1 MSYVSILRNIPDFL
15 SQPTGIAA
23 IASIGIHGAIAFILP
38 LMPVESKPK
47 AIASSKAVGLVELS
61 QKEQQ
66 RLPQT
71 SVAPKVALQ
80 PQSPLPKF
88 NSTLPNQSI
97 LPPLP
102 PSSSTSLILPQLP
115 KTTYKYPTSSLPK
128 RLPLEIYRGSR
139 FNTGASSYKPYTSAY
154 RNNST
159 YRRNFKTS
167 RSRNRTINYGNR
179 SKLQA
184 VDPAST
190 IAGMNGNRNYGTS
203 QSNNTV
209 KNKVPNRQLVA
220 PVKSAFQPE
229 GEYTIAAKGGFQEFK
244 PKSPTNATPS
254 PSSSKAIAALNSY
267 TNLREEIQQTY
278 PGIEQKRVIRQVIPT
293 DKTALQGD
301 VTGMLVVDSEGK
313 VVDARF
319 PSDKSISPAQKV
331 AIRKYFLKNPPP
343 AGKNISYYPFS
354 LSLRNSSNVAVDNKI
369 QPGATSTKQ
378 SLEQRLRR
386 AKNQQATAPSQPVKI
401 KTPPQV
407 SPPSNSSKN
416 QQATS
421 SNQPVKIKTPPQVS
435 PPSNS
440 SKNQQATSSNQPVK
454 IKTPSQVSPPSNS
467 SKNQQATSSNQPVKI
482 KTPPQ
487 VSPSSNSSK
496 KLLNTLRKVRENR
509 QNQD

>member
-1 MSYVSILRNIPDFL
+1 MSYVSILKNIPDFL

-47 AIASSKAVGLVELS
+47 AIASSKAVGLVELN

-66 RLPQT
+66 RLPKT

-80 PQSPLPKF
+80 PQVSLPKI

-102 PSSSTSLILPQLP
+102 PNSSTSLILPQLP
-115 KTTYKYPTSSLPK
+115 KSTYKYPTSPLPK
-128 RLPLEIYRGSR
+128 RLPLEIYRGRGVNS
-139 FNTGASSYKPYTSAY
+139 GASAFKPY
-154 RNNST
+154 T
-159 YRRNFKTS
+159 YRRNNSAYSRNFSTS
-167 RSRNRTINYGNR
+167 RSRKNSINYGNS

-184 VDPAST
+184 ADPAST

-203 QSNNTV
+203 PSNNTV
-209 KNKVPNRQLVA
+209 KNKVPKRQLVA

-244 PKSPTNATPS
+244 PKSPTNGTPS
-254 PSSSKAIAALNSY
+254 PSPSKAIAALNSY

-293 DKTALQGD
+293 DKAALQGD

-386 AKNQQATAPSQPVKI
+386 ARNQQATAPNQPVKI
-401 KTPPQV
+401 KTPVPVSPPSNSSKNQQAASSNQPVKIKTPVPV

-454 IKTPSQVSPPSNS
+454 IKTP
-467 SKNQQATSSNQPVKI
+467 
-482 KTPPQ
+482 PQ

-496 KLLNTLRKVRENR
+496 KLLNTLRQVREDR